1 MKLLIIDDSPLLTD
15 SLQLLLIRQPDP
27 IESLVTT
34 DILELKKQQPEYL
47 PDIILLIVR
56 DRSSERRYWTEIESL
71 EEAYPASQL
80 VVYSEQPVHLVK
92 NYLRRG
98 VKGFLSKKARFED
111 LVDCLTTVQKG
122 NRYVEIYVLTQ
133 LTVSTGP
140 GGGLVAT
147 IPLMTSL
154 STVEREVVQLLIQG
168 KSHKAIAELINRNPS
183 TVTDIK
189 ERILRKLDIPSISVL
204 RQLAL

>member
-1 MKLLIIDDSPLLTD
+1 MKLLIIDDSRLLTD

-27 IESLVTT
+27 IESVVTT

-47 PDIILLIVR
+47 PDVILLIVR
-56 DRSSERRYWTEIESL
+56 DHSSERRYWTEIESL
-71 EEAYPASQL
+71 EGVFPASRL
-80 VVYSEQPVHLVK
+80 VVYSEQPVYMVK

-122 NRYVEIYVLTQ
+122 NRYVEIYLLTQ
-133 LTVSTGP
+133 LAVNTGASGAP
-140 GGGLVAT
+140 AAT
-147 IPLMTSL
+147 MPLMTSL
-154 STVEREVVQLLIQG
+154 STVEREVAQLLIQG
-168 KSHKAIAELINRNPS
+168 KSHKVIAKLVNRNPS

-189 ERILRKLDIPSISVL
+189 ERILRKLDIPSVSVL
-204 RQLAL
+204 KQLFF